1 MARGLNLSIA
11 EGLLVESE
19 QFARMA
25 PTADLREG
33 LDAWIARR
41 EPRYDGSWTH
51 ISRPDEARRVSLA
64 LDQGATTKRPFMLG
78 WKRQK

>member
-1 MARGLNLSIA
+1 MPVALDLAQRISRHSQLAVASLLTAVTRGINQSIA
-11 EGLLVESE
+11 EGLLVEAE

-41 EPRYDGSWTH
+41 KPSYSGSWT
-51 ISRPDEARRVSLA
+51 RTVA
-64 LDQGATTKRPFMLG
+64 GA
-78 WKRQK
+78 